1 MGCTTDLHLPCTTKK
16 ADNRDAAA
24 QALKMLLAVVRHF
37 GDFAEDQFDF
47 HSYCV
52 RKLTLRAYVAM
63 LRMQDVLRSNAFFAK
78 VGSAPRKFCGTSS

>member
-1 MGCTTDLHLPCTTKK
+1 MLSPH
-16 ADNRDAAA
+16 A

-52 RKLTLRAYVAM
+52 RKMTLRAYVAM
-63 LRMQDVLRSNAFFAK
+63 LRMQDELRGNAFFAK
-78 VGSAPRKFCGTSS
+78 VGPLPPGSRWPPNIQRHSPLSTLT